1 MPSTFRTV
9 SLTYSRRKLAWNC
22 TLFIGGMWGVV
33 AGAAP
38 NFVAL
43 CCFIAFMGFG
53 VGGNLPVDGT
63 MYLEFLPGSHQWVLT
78 LLSMWWA
85 VGQVVAS
92 LISWAFIAR
101 YSSDCKDYTYD
112 SAGNIIG
119 YCSRESNMGWRY
131 AYFTLGAMMLFL
143 WGMRFFVLPV
153 YESPKYLCSKGS
165 DAKAVEVVHKVA
177 KRNGKTVHLTVED
190 LDRAAA
196 PYLTPEEKAKGDAA
210 KGYSNWELLKMS
222 VSQGTQMKTLFGTK
236 RLAFSTTLIVLIY
249 GIIGLA
255 YPLFNQSLGIFLRQ
269 KQAEIAGAA
278 PSVDDSFKS
287 YTYQAACGVPGS
299 MLAAFLV
306 TVSRFG
312 RKLAMA
318 AFTLCSGIFLFGL
331 TAAKNNP
338 TVDAL
343 TSIAAFFQNAM
354 YGVMFGYAP
363 ELFPTP
369 VRGTGDAL
377 CAAAMRVFGLM
388 APIIAIYSDA
398 NKSPNG
404 PVYASAALY
413 IFSGLIMLLLP
424 VETQGRTA
432 L

>member
-1 MPSTFRTV
+1 
-9 SLTYSRRKLAWNC
+9 
-22 TLFIGGMWGVV
+22 MWGVV

-78 LLSMWWA
+78 LLSLWWA

-92 LISWAFIAR
+92 LISWAFIAK
-101 YSSDCKDYTYD
+101 YSKGCQDYIRD
-112 SAGNIIG
+112 ADGNIAG
-119 YCSRESNMGWRY
+119 FCSADSNRGWRY
-131 AYFTLGAMMLFL
+131 SYFCLGAMMLFL
-143 WGMRFFVLPV
+143 WALRFFVLPV

-177 KRNGKTVHLTVED
+177 RRNGVHVNLTVED

-196 PYLTPEEKAKGDAA
+196 PYISEEDKAKGNIV
-210 KGYSNWELLKMS
+210 KGYTNWQLLKMS
-222 VSQGTQMKTLFGTK
+222 IMQGTQMKTLFATK

-255 YPLFNQSLGIFLRQ
+255 YPLFNQSLSVFLRQ
-269 KQAEIAGAA
+269 RQSEIAG
-278 PSVDDSFKS
+278 SVASIDETFKS

-299 MLAAFLV
+299 IVAALLV
-306 TVSRFG
+306 TWSRTG
-312 RKLAMA
+312 RKVAMA
-318 AFTLCSGIFLFGL
+318 FFTLCAGIFLFGL
-331 TAAKNNP
+331 TAAKNIP
-338 TVDAL
+338 TVNGL
-343 TSIAAFFQNAM
+343 TSVAAFFQNAM

-377 CAAAMRVFGLM
+377 CAAAMRIFGFF
-388 APIIAIYSDA
+388 APIISIYSDA
-398 NKSPNG
+398 SKSPNG

-413 IFSGLIMLLLP
+413 LFSGLLMLVLP